1 MEGNAQG
8 LLRGRVALVTGASRG
23 IGRAIALEMARQ
35 GAKVAANAHRSAE
48 AAEEVARQIA
58 QEGGQAVAVLA
69 DVADADAVERMVA
82 EARRQLGPIDILV
95 CNAGV
100 GPVSTLEETSPEE
113 WDRVLD
119 VNLKGVYLCCRAVV
133 GEMKAR
139 RYGKIICISSLAG
152 LRGTL
157 VGHVHYGASK
167 AGVHGFVWTLA
178 RHLGPYGIHVNAI
191 APGPVETEMLRESAT
206 EAYLQRVRAEIP
218 LGRLGRPEDVAH
230 VAVFLASDW
239 AAYLTGVVVNV
250 SGGLHMGA

>member
-1 MEGNAQG
+1 MAEGAQG
-8 LLRGRVALVTGASRG
+8 LLHGRVALVTGASRG
-23 IGRAIALEMARQ
+23 IGRAIALEMAHQ
-35 GAKVAANAHRSAE
+35 GAKVAVNAHRSAD
-48 AAEEVARQIA
+48 AAEEVA
-58 QEGGQAVAVLA
+58 QEGGQAVVVLA
-69 DVADADAVERMVA
+69 DVADANAVERMVG
-82 EARRQLGPIDILV
+82 EVRRQLGPVDILV
-95 CNAGV
+95 NNAGV
-100 GPVSTLEETSPEE
+100 GPVHTLEEMPPEE
-113 WDRVLD
+113 WNRVLD
-119 VNLKGVYLCCRAVV
+119 VNLKGVYHCCRAVV

-178 RHLGPYGIHVNAI
+178 RDLGPYGINVNAI

-239 AAYLTGVVVNV
+239 AAYLTGVVINV
-250 SGGLHMGA
+250 SGGLYMGA